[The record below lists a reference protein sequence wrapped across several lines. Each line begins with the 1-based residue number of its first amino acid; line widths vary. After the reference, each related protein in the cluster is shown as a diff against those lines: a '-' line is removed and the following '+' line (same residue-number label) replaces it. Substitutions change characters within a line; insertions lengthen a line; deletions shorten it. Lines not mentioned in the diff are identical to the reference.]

1 MPQMPEWEAGL
12 EPGPWADSHLDSA
25 NSGPWGSPV
34 PVAAAPLGVLPE
46 EMRAEKAALQRLAM
60 LTGASRSTGLPSQS
74 YHVKIAF
81 QALVTSPH
89 SHHLLHWSVL
99 HFPKHTSHIFP
110 ASMPL
115 HSFSN
120 LLKMPFSTWQNPT
133 AQEEIGYQVTYTVHF
148 FFVCFGFFGCCCL
161 LLCVCVCV
169 CGKGR

>member
-60 LTGASRSTGLPSQS
+60 LTGASRSTGRPSRS

-120 LLKMPFSTWQNPT
+120 LLKMPFST
-133 AQEEIGYQVTYTVHF
+133 
-148 FFVCFGFFGCCCL
+148 
-161 LLCVCVCV
+161 
-169 CGKGR
+169 